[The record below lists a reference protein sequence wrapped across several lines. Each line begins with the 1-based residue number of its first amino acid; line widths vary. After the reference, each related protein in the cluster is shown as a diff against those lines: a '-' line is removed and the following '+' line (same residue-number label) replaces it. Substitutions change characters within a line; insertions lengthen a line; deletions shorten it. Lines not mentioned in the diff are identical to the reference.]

1 MVVFCPMSYKEKL
14 VIWQRYSPLA
24 RENSMILTLFFFLFW
39 SNIRFIYAILN
50 CCSPFSYQSLL
61 SQTFFFFLFQY
72 FLYQIELLPLNTR
85 SSFYSNY
92 LLEFLLDRNKVDK
105 KLVII
110 LQKFL
115 SNRTFI
121 AEFERTNNV
130 LAGLNYNNKIV
141 KQRER

>member
-1 MVVFCPMSYKEKL
+1 MQY
-14 VIWQRYSPLA
+14 
-24 RENSMILTLFFFLFW
+24 LTVALHFPINL
-39 SNIRFIYAILN
+39 YCLK
-50 CCSPFSYQSLL
+50 P
-61 SQTFFFFLFQY
+61 FFFFLFQY